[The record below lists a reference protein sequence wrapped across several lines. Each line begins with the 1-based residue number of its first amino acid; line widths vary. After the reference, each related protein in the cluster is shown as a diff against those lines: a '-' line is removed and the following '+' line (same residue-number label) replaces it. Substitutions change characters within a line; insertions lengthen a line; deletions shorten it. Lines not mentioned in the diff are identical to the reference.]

1 MGRWQVRRYFY
12 LTVGALLLSGGV
24 LSACQGVDATS
35 FGDTKEG
42 LKSVADV
49 EYYSS
54 DQAVAAGKNQFR
66 EKNYGNAEAAFQK
79 AVELAPRDGEAWMGL
94 AASYDR
100 LRRFDLADRA
110 YDQAFGLLGGTYQY
124 YNNRGYSFLLRG
136 DLVKARRNF
145 LKAYDLAPQNQV
157 VANNLELLG
166 SSAKSVRR

>member
-1 MGRWQVRRYFY
+1 MGRSQATACFY
-12 LTVGALLLSGGV
+12 LAIGISLLSGG
-24 LSACQGVDATS
+24 LLAGCQGVEPTA

-49 EYYSS
+49 EYFSS

-79 AVELAPRDGEAWMGL
+79 AVELAPNDGEAWIGL

-110 YDQAFGLLGGTYQY
+110 YDQAFHYLGGTYQF

-136 DLVKARRNF
+136 DLVKARRDF
-145 LKAYDLAPQNQV
+145 LKAYELDPRNQV

-166 SSAKSVRR
+166 SSAKSVKR

>member
-1 MGRWQVRRYFY
+1 M
-12 LTVGALLLSGGV
+12 LAGV
-24 LSACQGVDATS
+24 LLAGCQGVEPTS

-49 EYYSS
+49 EFFSS

-66 EKNYGNAEAAFQK
+66 EKNYGNAEVAFQK
-79 AVELAPRDGEAWMGL
+79 AVELAPNDGEAWMGL

-110 YDQAFGLLGGTYQY
+110 YDQAYHLVGATYQF

-136 DLVKARRNF
+136 DLVKARQNF
-145 LKAYDLAPQNQV
+145 LKAYELAPQNQV

-166 SSAKSVRR
+166 SSAKSIKR

>member
-1 MGRWQVRRYFY
+1 MGRSQARTCFCLAIGVS
-12 LTVGALLLSGGV
+12 LLANIMAAG
-24 LSACQGVDATS
+24 CQGVDATS

-49 EYYSS
+49 EYFSS

-66 EKNYGNAEAAFQK
+66 EKNYGNAQVAFQK
-79 AVELAPRDGEAWMGL
+79 AVELAPRDGEAWIGL

-110 YDQAFGLLGGTYQY
+110 YGQAFDLLGGTYQY
-124 YNNRGYSFLLRG
+124 YNNRGYSFMLRG
-136 DLVKARRNF
+136 DLVKARQNF
-145 LKAYDLAPQNQV
+145 LKAYELDPKNQV